1 MHRVD
6 DDLGDKRNSDNGSSD
21 ELEAA
26 QRKEKRGSLARKR
39 QRDVNTTK
47 NIDNNSIDQLPVS
60 KMLKKIKQSIEYDE
74 NEKTVTKKKHMLS
87 KLLGKF
93 EKLDNPT
100 HSSNEVDEDPVYLG
114 VPFSANQSPLHLDLP
129 PSPNNSPLRP
139 LNSSPVHLR
148 LSSPTIQLQHS
159 DLTISPD
166 NSSQNLQ
173 RLKLQE
179 KFSTTSINEDLELS
193 NLNKI
198 NVKKVITR
206 GRPKRQRRPAIGAEF
221 LTYGT
226 KKAKKA

>member
-1 MHRVD
+1 MAHLFWVNQEFDDSKKFDDLLEQYRNKTKYEFGQNDSRTMKAHCEKFNKNINEYQNLQYYYRSNKTNCPFALQVTANLKKKVLIVRKWEPNHNHPPPAVETTDDDDDDDNDNDDMHRVD
-6 DDLGDKRNSDNGSSD
+6 DDPGDKRNSDNGSSD

-114 VPFSANQSPLHLDLP
+114 VPF
-129 PSPNNSPLRP
+129 
-139 LNSSPVHLR
+139 
-148 LSSPTIQLQHS
+148 
-159 DLTISPD
+159 
-166 NSSQNLQ
+166 
-173 RLKLQE
+173 
-179 KFSTTSINEDLELS
+179 
-193 NLNKI
+193 
-198 NVKKVITR
+198 
-206 GRPKRQRRPAIGAEF
+206 
-221 LTYGT
+221 
-226 KKAKKA
+226 